1 MSYQALLRQGC
12 ALVVA
17 LCMLCAVT
25 NAQSAPFT
33 VQIKAERDQASAA
46 ILLAKLKSQGVTA
59 YSYAV
64 KLPGQGLFYRVRVG
78 RFATLAEARQTG
90 EELRRNGLAD
100 DYFVTKY
107 EAAPRQSATAL
118 DAARARPEPL
128 AEAKPALTA
137 SVETAPENTA
147 NAARA
152 SWQEGKIGVE
162 SRYWFTNM
170 RAFAS
175 ITETINATDIS
186 FRLDPNLSSKNIPQF
201 RLNWHP
207 TRRSRVRLDYT
218 GLRASGNSV
227 QFDIG
232 TPGENYNFAANA
244 ITRLEVKQASLS
256 YTWQGF
262 NVKNKLRFG
271 PLVEVRG
278 IWLDAELQEVNNGLR
293 STLPPRRRAES
304 FAVVLAGVGADLAVA
319 LHPRVSFFATGAGL
333 PAGRYGHLVD
343 GEAGFK
349 LAVAPNFNLTGGYRV
364 LEFRAR
370 ESEDFARLRLNGA
383 FIGAE
388 FLLGR
393 RTGNGRD

>member
-1 MSYQALLRQGC
+1 MICQSLLRQGC
-12 ALVVA
+12 ALIVA
-17 LCMLCAVT
+17 LCILCAAN

-33 VQIKAERDQASAA
+33 LQIKAERNQASAA
-46 ILLAKLKSQGVTA
+46 SLVEQLKSQGIAA

-78 RFATLAEARQTG
+78 RFATLADARQTG
-90 EELRRNGLAD
+90 EELRRSGLAN

-107 EAAPRQSATAL
+107 DAAPRQPTTAPEV
-118 DAARARPEPL
+118 ARARPEPL
-128 AEAKPALTA
+128 AESTPMPTA
-137 SVETAPENTA
+137 SVEPTPENTSNSA
-147 NAARA
+147 TAT
-152 SWQEGKIGVE
+152 WQEGKLGIE
-162 SRYWFTNM
+162 SRYWFTSL

-175 ITETINATDIS
+175 LTETINATDVS
-186 FRLDPNLSSKNIPQF
+186 FRLDPNLRSKNIPQF

-218 GLRASGNSV
+218 GLSASGNSL

-256 YTWQGF
+256 YTWQGLNF
-262 NVKNKLRFG
+262 KNKIRFG

-278 IWLDAELQEVNNGLR
+278 IWLNAELQEVNNGLR
-293 STLPPRRRAES
+293 STLTPRRRAES
-304 FAVVLAGVGADLAVA
+304 FAVALPGFGADLSVA
-319 LHPRVSFFATGAGL
+319 LHPKVSFFATGAGF
-333 PAGRYGHLVD
+333 PSGRYGHLVD

-393 RTGNGRD
+393 RTGSGRD